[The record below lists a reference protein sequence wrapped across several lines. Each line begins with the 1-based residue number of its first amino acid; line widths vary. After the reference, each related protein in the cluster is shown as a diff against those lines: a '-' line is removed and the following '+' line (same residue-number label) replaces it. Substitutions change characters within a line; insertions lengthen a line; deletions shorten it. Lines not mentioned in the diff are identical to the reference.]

1 MKIDLLL
8 MSSSDESGKL
18 LLDRSSPGVSY
29 ELKRQATYPPCVQHT
44 VLGQGL
50 HVCKHFCRK
59 MGDGGIV
66 AFLTWSK
73 SEIFMSC
80 VNVPYTGN
88 CRLSSVRARCWS
100 SGLTSQSGDLCGSWL
115 PVLGALPCPSLS
127 LATSEVAVR

>member
-29 ELKRQATYPPCVQHT
+29 ELKRQATSPPCVQHT

-59 MGDGGIV
+59 MGDGEIV

-80 VNVPYTGN
+80 GQ
-88 CRLSSVRARCWS
+88 CECSLHWRLQ
-100 SGLTSQSGDLCGSWL
+100 T
-115 PVLGALPCPSLS
+115 VLGEGSMLVFRVDFPDWGSLWLLAPSSRGPPLS
-127 LATSEVAVR
+127 IPLLGHI